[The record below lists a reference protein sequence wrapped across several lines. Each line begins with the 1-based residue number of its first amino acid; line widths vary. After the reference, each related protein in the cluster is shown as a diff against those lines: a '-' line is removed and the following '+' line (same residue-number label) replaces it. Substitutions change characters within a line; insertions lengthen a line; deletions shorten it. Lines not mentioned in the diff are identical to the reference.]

1 MRYIFQIDGDGL
13 AVELIS
19 EDVINFNNGEKI
31 NIVFHD
37 VAHKK
42 TYRIRAT
49 EHDLLL
55 IKSNAYLDKTTIY
68 LEEI

>member
-1 MRYIFQIDGDGL
+1 MKYEFQIDGDNL

-19 EDVINFNNGEKI
+19 EDVINFNNGDKI

-37 VAHKK
+37 IAHKK
-42 TYRIRAT
+42 TYKIRAT
-49 EHDLLL
+49 EHNLLL
-55 IKSNAYLDKTTIY
+55 IKSNAYLDKTIIY